1 MIRAAARSLQRSM
14 NSQSTSE
21 PGTNASPG
29 RRAGCR
35 LGTERRKLAEGS
47 YNSGAHNTKI
57 PVPAAAAA
65 AATAAAATASHHQP
79 GHRHLPLASLAI
91 TPPGMK
97 GRKHRDKW
105 AAPARSLAPSES
117 QSLSLAACGR
127 PQLES
132 GAARHRP
139 SRPTG
144 RASCG
149 RSETLASTGDVPC
162 TLYTMI
168 KPSDATAHRM

>member
-1 MIRAAARSLQRSM
+1 M

-47 YNSGAHNTKI
+47 YNSGAHNTRI

-105 AAPARSLAPSES
+105 AAPLALSHLPSPSLSRSLRAAALSW
-117 QSLSLAACGR
+117 SLELEDTGLAV
-127 PQLES
+127 L
-132 GAARHRP
+132 
-139 SRPTG
+139 
-144 RASCG
+144 
-149 RSETLASTGDVPC
+149 LAVLLVGG
-162 TLYTMI
+162 L
-168 KPSDATAHRM
+168 KP